1 MINYLEKYF
10 INPYYIYKTKREY
23 KKIYINET
31 QNFYKF
37 KTKFIYLADKVQIN
51 INNRLDKIYNK
62 LIFPL

>member
-1 MINYLEKYF
+1 MINYFRKYF

-37 KTKFIYLADKVQIN
+37 KTKFIYLVNKV
-51 INNRLDKIYNK
+51 
-62 LIFPL
+62 